1 MFPQTKFHR
10 PPVRA
15 EHVERSLLL
24 DAIARSAARVVVV
37 SAPAGFGKSTLLAQ
51 WAGRAPDGDRV
62 AWVSVDCDD
71 EGARLWLAVLTALQP
86 IVGDA
91 LSPALDAA
99 EAPDADL
106 RAGVLITLLDALAE
120 TEAPVTLVLDDLH
133 LALDDAG
140 TRESVDWFL
149 ARLPRAHSVM
159 IATRRDPGLDAL
171 SRMRGHGEALD
182 VRADDLRFDPD
193 ETGRFLRD
201 ALGLAIEPH
210 EVAALERRTE
220 GWPAALYLAALRL
233 RLGDAPEDV
242 VEQLRASDEDLIG
255 DLTDEVLRS
264 SPEHERRFIL
274 ETSVLDRFNADL
286 CVRLLG
292 DVPATREAF
301 TSLTRSSL
309 LLSPLDRSRTW
320 FRCHHLLRDVL
331 RNRLQAT
338 DPQRAR
344 ELHVRAGGW
353 FETEGGEGEL
363 VEAMHHYLAARDWD
377 LAAELLTCH
386 SIRFVQSGALGGR
399 AREWLAQFPAEVVG
413 ADARLCY
420 VSALLAALDGD
431 RERRDG
437 WLATGEAAGW
447 TGPMPDG
454 TASYQLAAQ
463 CLEAMICFDDLGGA
477 VAAARQA
484 LAVLPRGAPVRAAVE
499 ALTSWHLHLLGDDA
513 DAERLAHQALAEQV
527 HLPSAGLPLVSYLP
541 RAVLGLAALRRGDLP
556 EARAM
561 VGTAVAERDGGP
573 LRASPH
579 TLPVTYARARLLTTA
594 DRPAEAVLACRAG
607 VDLARGWRDSSL
619 MVPPVLLE
627 LARAHAALDEPD
639 AARAAADEAHER
651 LAGARD
657 AGALPGAVDGV
668 VRSDPRARGRR
679 IPATAAEPARSSHPD
694 ELSVRERE
702 VLAALAGHGSLRQVA
717 DDLFISRN
725 TIKTHTRALY
735 AKLGVAS
742 REEAV
747 QRGRDLG
754 LLAGAGAD
762 EAIPL
767 IAREDPR

>member
-1 MFPQTKFHR
+1 L
-10 PPVRA
+10 RA

-24 DAIARSAARVVVV
+24 DAISRSHARVVVV

-71 EGARLWLAVLTALQP
+71 EGPRLWLAVLAALQP

-91 LSPALDAA
+91 LNDAVDAA
-99 EAPDADL
+99 EAPDANL
-106 RAGVLITLLDALAE
+106 RESVLIALLDALAE
-120 TEAPVTLVLDDLH
+120 TDAPVTLVLDDLH
-133 LALDDAG
+133 LALSDPS

-149 ARLPRAHSVM
+149 ARLPRAHGVM

-171 SRMRGHGEALD
+171 TRMRVQGEALD
-182 VRADDLRFDPD
+182 VRADDLRFDPE
-193 ETGRFLRD
+193 ETTRFLTD
-201 ALGLAIEPH
+201 ALGLAIEP
-210 EVAALERRTE
+210 EQVVALEQRTE
-220 GWPAALYLAALRL
+220 GWPAALYLTALRL
-233 RLGDAPEDV
+233 RLGHEPAEV

-255 DLTDEVLRS
+255 ALTDEVLHS

-292 DVPATREAF
+292 DEPATREAF

-331 RNRLQAT
+331 RNRLLAS

-344 ELHVRAGGW
+344 ELHVRAGSW

-377 LAAELLTCH
+377 LAAELLACH

-431 RERRDG
+431 RDRRDG
-437 WLATGEAAGW
+437 WLATGESAGW
-447 TGPMPDG
+447 EGPMPDG
-454 TASYQLAAQ
+454 TASYELAAL
-463 CLEAMICFDDLGGA
+463 CLTAMTCFDDLGGA
-477 VAAARQA
+477 VVAARQA
-484 LAVLPRGAPVRAAVE
+484 LEVLPRGAPARAAVE
-499 ALTSWHLHLLGDDA
+499 ALTAWHLHLLGDDE
-513 DAERLAHQALAEQV
+513 DAERLAHHALAEQV
-527 HLPSAGLPLVSYLP
+527 HLPSAGLPLVAYLP
-541 RAVLGLAALRRGDLP
+541 RAVLGLAALRRGDVA
-556 EARAM
+556 EARTM
-561 VGTAVAERDGGP
+561 VGAAVAERDGGP
-573 LRASPH
+573 LRSSPH
-579 TLPVTYARARLLTTA
+579 ALPVTCARARLLTETG
-594 DRPAEAVLACRAG
+594 RPAEAVLACRAG

-619 MVPPVLLE
+619 MVPAVLVE

-639 AARAAADEAHER
+639 AAQATADAARER
-651 LAGARD
+651 IAGARD
-657 AGALPGAVDGV
+657 AGALPAAIDAIAGAGP
-668 VRSDPRARGRR
+668 RTPARARRVPR
-679 IPATAAEPARSSHPD
+679 DTAGSPD
-694 ELSVRERE
+694 ELSVREVE
-702 VLAALAGHGSLRQVA
+702 VLIALSGDGSLRQVA
-717 DDLFISRN
+717 DHLFISRN

-747 QRGRDLG
+747 LRGRELG
-754 LLAGAGAD
+754 LLAGMTD
-762 EAIPL
+762 RDVPL
-767 IAREDPR
+767 TVREDRR

>member
-62 AWVSVDCDD
+62 AWVSIDCDD

-86 IVGDA
+86 IVGDGLA
-91 LSPALDAA
+91 PALDAA

-106 RAGVLITLLDALAE
+106 RSGVLIALLDALAE
-120 TEAPVTLVLDDLH
+120 VEAPVTLVLDDLH
-133 LALDDAG
+133 LALDDPG

-149 ARLPRAHSVM
+149 ARLPRAHTVM

-193 ETGRFLRD
+193 EAGRFLRD
-201 ALGLAIEPH
+201 ALGLALEADDI
-210 EVAALERRTE
+210 AALERRTE

-233 RLGDAPEDV
+233 RLGDTPDDV

-264 SPEHERRFIL
+264 SPDHERRFIL

-292 DVPATREAF
+292 DTSATRDAF
-301 TSLTRSSL
+301 ASLTRSSL

-344 ELHVRAGGW
+344 ELHVRAGSW

-399 AREWLAQFPAEVVG
+399 AREWLAQFPADVVG
-413 ADARLCY
+413 ADARLGY

-437 WLATGEAAGW
+437 WLQTGEAAGW
-447 TGPMPDG
+447 AGPMPDG
-454 TASYQLAAQ
+454 TASYALAAQ
-463 CLEAMICFDDLGGA
+463 CLEAMLCFDDLGGA

-484 LAVLPRGAPVRAAVE
+484 LADLPRGAPVRAAVE
-499 ALTSWHLHLLGDDA
+499 ALTAWHLHLLGDDA
-513 DAERLAHQALAEQV
+513 DAEHLAQQALAEQV
-527 HLPSAGLPLVSYLP
+527 HLPSAGLPLVAYLP
-541 RAVLGLAALRRGDLP
+541 RAVLGLTALRRGDVA

-579 TLPVTYARARLLTTA
+579 TLPVTYARARLLTRT

-607 VDLARGWRDSSL
+607 LDLARGWRDSSL
-619 MVPPVLLE
+619 MVPAVLLE
-627 LARAHAALDEPD
+627 LARAHDALEEPD
-639 AARAAADEAHER
+639 AARAAVDEGRER

-657 AGALPGAVDGV
+657 AGALPSALDAILRQESPWRPG
-668 VRSDPRARGRR
+668 RAAAPS
-679 IPATAAEPARSSHPD
+679 PAAPD
-694 ELSVRERE
+694 ELSTRELE
-702 VLAALAGHGSLRQVA
+702 VLAALAGPGSLRQVA
-717 DDLFISRN
+717 DELFISRN

-754 LLAGAGAD
+754 LLAAGIDEGA
-762 EAIPL
+762 PL
-767 IAREDPR
+767 IAREDSR

>member
-15 EHVERSLLL
+15 EHVERSALL
-24 DAIARSAARVVVV
+24 DVIARSAARVVVV

-51 WAGRAPDGDRV
+51 WAARAPDGDRV
-62 AWVSVDCDD
+62 AWVSVDADD
-71 EGARLWLAVLTALQP
+71 EGVRLWLAVLTALQP

-91 LSPALDAA
+91 LIPALDAA
-99 EAPDADL
+99 EGPDGDL
-106 RAGVLITLLDALAE
+106 HAGVLIALLDALAE
-120 TEAPVTLVLDDLH
+120 TEAPVSVVFDDLH
-133 LALDDAG
+133 LALDDPT
-140 TRESVDWFL
+140 TRESVDWFV
-149 ARLPRAHSVM
+149 ARLPRAHRVVM
-159 IATRRDPGLDAL
+159 ATRRDPGLDAVR
-171 SRMRGHGEALD
+171 RMRGLGEALD

-193 ETGRFLRD
+193 ETLRFLRD
-201 ALGLAIEPH
+201 ALGLRIGRDEI
-210 EVAALERRTE
+210 AALERRTE

-242 VEQLRASDEDLIG
+242 VEQLRSSDEDLIG

-292 DVPATREAF
+292 DTPATREAF

-331 RNRLQAT
+331 RNRLVAT
-338 DPQRAR
+338 DPHRAR
-344 ELHVRAGGW
+344 DLHVRAGGW

-377 LAAELLTCH
+377 LAAELLACH

-413 ADARLCY
+413 ADARLCF

-437 WLATGEAAGW
+437 WLATGESAGW
-447 TGPMPDG
+447 AGPMPDG
-454 TASYQLAAQ
+454 TASFGLAAQ
-463 CLEAMICFDDLGGA
+463 SLEAMTCFDDLGRA

-499 ALTSWHLHLLGDDA
+499 ALTAWHLHLLGDDA
-513 DAERLAHQALAEQV
+513 EAERLARHALAEHV
-527 HLPSAGLPLVSYLP
+527 HLPSAGLPLVAYLP
-541 RAVLGLAALRRGDLP
+541 PAVLGLSALRRGDLAD
-556 EARAM
+556 ARAM

-579 TLPVTYARARLLTTA
+579 SLPVTCAHARLLSETG
-594 DRPAEAVLACRAG
+594 RPAEAVLACRAG
-607 VDLARGWRDSSL
+607 LDLARGWRDSSL
-619 MVPPVLLE
+619 MVPAVLLE
-627 LARAHAALDEPD
+627 LARAHAALDEPE
-639 AARAAADEAHER
+639 AAQEAADRARER

-657 AGALPGAVDGV
+657 AGAL
-668 VRSDPRARGRR
+668 
-679 IPATAAEPARSSHPD
+679 TAALDAVAAGGRTGHHVAAPEDLSAR
-694 ELSVRERE
+694 ELE
-702 VLAALAGHGSLRQVA
+702 VLAALAGPGSLRQVA
-717 DDLFISRN
+717 DVLFISRN

-747 QRGRDLG
+747 RRGRELG
-754 LLAGAGAD
+754 LVDGP
-762 EAIPL
+762 PL
-767 IAREDPR
+767 MTGERRR

>member
-1 MFPQTKFHR
+1 M
-10 PPVRA
+10 
-15 EHVERSLLL
+15 LL
-24 DAIARSAARVVVV
+24 DAISRSAARVVVV

-62 AWVSVDCDD
+62 AWVSVDRDD

-91 LSPALDAA
+91 LAPALDAA

-106 RAGVLITLLDALAE
+106 RAGVLIALLDALAE
-120 TEAPVTLVLDDLH
+120 IEAPVTLVLDDLH
-133 LALDDAG
+133 LALDDPG
-140 TRESVDWFL
+140 TRESIDWFL

-171 SRMRGHGEALD
+171 GRMRGHGEALD

-193 ETGRFLRD
+193 EAGRFLRD
-201 ALGLAIEPH
+201 ALGLTLGAED
-210 EVAALERRTE
+210 VAALERRTE

-233 RLGDAPEDV
+233 RLGDAPDDV

-274 ETSVLDRFNADL
+274 ETAVLDRFNADL

-292 DVPATREAF
+292 DTPATRDAF

-331 RNRLQAT
+331 RNRLQAA

-399 AREWLAQFPAEVVG
+399 AREWLAQFPADVVG
-413 ADARLCY
+413 GDARLCY

-437 WLATGEAAGW
+437 WLQTGEAAGW
-447 TGPMPDG
+447 AGPMPDG
-454 TASYQLAAQ
+454 TASYALAAQ
-463 CLEAMICFDDLGGA
+463 CLEAMLCFDDLGGA

-484 LAVLPRGAPVRAAVE
+484 LAQLPRGAPVRAAVE
-499 ALTSWHLHLLGDDA
+499 ALTAWHLHLVGDDA
-513 DAERLAHQALAEQV
+513 DAERLAQHALAEHV
-527 HLPSAGLPLVSYLP
+527 HLPSAGLPLVAYLP
-541 RAVLGLAALRRGDLP
+541 RAVLGLAALRRGDVG
-556 EARAM
+556 EARAL

-579 TLPVTYARARLLTTA
+579 TLPVTYASARLLTRT

-607 VDLARGWRDSSL
+607 LDLARGWRDSSL
-619 MVPPVLLE
+619 MVPAVLLE

-639 AARAAADEAHER
+639 AARVAVDEARAR

-657 AGALPGAVDGV
+657 AGALPSALDAVLRGDAPG
-668 VRSDPRARGRR
+668 RARRASSPQ
-679 IPATAAEPARSSHPD
+679 PASPD
-694 ELSVRERE
+694 ELSARELE
-702 VLAALAGHGSLRQVA
+702 VLAALAGRGSLRQVA

-754 LLAGAGAD
+754 LLAGADAD
-762 EAIPL
+762 DAVPL

>member
-1 MFPQTKFHR
+1 MAVVRAGTHPHHWGCVFPQTKFHR
-10 PPVRA
+10 PPARA
-15 EHVERSLLL
+15 EHVERSVLL
-24 DAIARSAARVVVV
+24 DAIARSAARAVVV

-51 WAGRAPDGDRV
+51 WAARVPDGDRV
-62 AWVSVDCDD
+62 AWVSIDDDD

-86 IVGDA
+86 ILGDA

-106 RAGVLITLLDALAE
+106 REGVLIALLDALAE
-120 TEAPVTLVLDDLH
+120 TDAPVTVVLDDLH
-133 LALDDAG
+133 LALDDAS
-140 TRESVDWFL
+140 TRESIDWFL
-149 ARLPRAHSVM
+149 ARLPRGHRVM
-159 IATRRDPGLDAL
+159 IAARRDPGLDAL
-171 SRMRGHGEALD
+171 RRLRGHGEALD

-193 ETGRFLRD
+193 ETTRFLRD
-201 ALGLAIEPH
+201 ALGLAIGPD
-210 EVAALERRTE
+210 EVVALERRTE

-242 VEQLRASDEDLIG
+242 VEQLRSSDEDLIG

-264 SPEHERRFIL
+264 SPDHERRFIL
-274 ETSVLDRFNADL
+274 ETSVLDRFNLDL

-292 DVPATREAF
+292 DTADTREAF
-301 TSLTRSSL
+301 GSLTRSSL

-331 RNRLQAT
+331 RNRLLAT

-437 WLATGEAAGW
+437 WLATGETAGW

-454 TASYQLAAQ
+454 TASYGLAAQ
-463 CLEAMICFDDLGGA
+463 CLEAMICFDDLGRA

-484 LAVLPRGAPVRAAVE
+484 LSVLPRGAPARAAVE

-513 DAERLAHQALAEQV
+513 DAERLAQHALAEQV
-527 HLPSAGLPLVSYLP
+527 HLPSAGLPLVAYLP
-541 RAVLGLAALRRGDLP
+541 RAVLGVAALRRGDQI

-561 VGTAVAERDGGP
+561 VGTAVAERDNGP

-579 TLPVTYARARLLTTA
+579 TLPVTYARARLLTEA
-594 DRPAEAVLACRAG
+594 GRPAEAVLACRAG
-607 VDLARGWRDSSL
+607 LDLARGWRDSSL
-619 MVPPVLLE
+619 MVPAVLLE
-627 LARAHAALDEPD
+627 LARAHRALDEPGPARD
-639 AARAAADEAHER
+639 AAEQAMVA

-657 AGALPGAVDGV
+657 AGALPGWLREVAGTSTS
-668 VRSDPRARGRR
+668 R
-679 IPATAAEPARSSHPD
+679 PAQETAAPED
-694 ELSVRERE
+694 LSVRELE
-702 VLAALAGHGSLRQVA
+702 VLAALAGPGSLRQVA

-747 QRGRDLG
+747 RRGRELG
-754 LLAGAGAD
+754 LLGGLQVTYAEG
-762 EAIPL
+762 L
-767 IAREDPR
+767 R

>member
-1 MFPQTKFHR
+1 M
-10 PPVRA
+10 RA
-15 EHVERSLLL
+15 EHVERSILL
-24 DAIARSAARVVVV
+24 DAISRSAARVVVV

-62 AWVSVDCDD
+62 AWVSVDADD
-71 EGARLWLAVLTALQP
+71 EGARLWLAVLASLQP
-86 IVGDA
+86 ILGARLASAV
-91 LSPALDAA
+91 DAA

-106 RAGVLITLLDALAE
+106 RSGVLIALLDALAE
-120 TEAPVTLVLDDLH
+120 TDAPVTLVLDDLH
-133 LALDDAG
+133 LALDDPG

-171 SRMRGHGEALD
+171 GRLRGHGEALD
-182 VRADDLRFDPD
+182 VRADDLRFGPD

-201 ALGLAIEPH
+201 ALGLAIAPA
-210 EVAALERRTE
+210 EVEALERRTE

-274 ETSVLDRFNADL
+274 DTAVLDRFNADL

-292 DVPATREAF
+292 DTPATREAF
-301 TSLTRSSL
+301 ASLTRSSL

-331 RNRLQAT
+331 RNRLYAT
-338 DPQRAR
+338 DPRRAR

-377 LAAELLTCH
+377 LAAELLACH

-399 AREWLAQFPAEVVG
+399 AREWLSHFPADVVG

-431 RERRDG
+431 RDRRDG
-437 WLATGEAAGW
+437 WLRTGEAAGW
-447 TGPMPDG
+447 SGPMPDG
-454 TASYQLAAQ
+454 TASYELASL
-463 CLEAMICFDDLGGA
+463 CLEAMLCFDDLGGA
-477 VAAARQA
+477 VAAARRA
-484 LAVLPRGAPVRAAVE
+484 LAVLPRGAPARAAVE
-499 ALTSWHLHLLGDDA
+499 ALTAWHLHLLGEDA
-513 DAERLAHQALAEQV
+513 DAERLAQHALAEQV
-527 HLPSAGLPLVSYLP
+527 HLPSAGLPLVAYLP
-541 RAVLGLAALRRGDLP
+541 QAVLALAAMRRGDLA

-579 TLPVTYARARLLTTA
+579 TLPVTYARARLLTLTGQP
-594 DRPAEAVLACRAG
+594 DEAVRACRAG
-607 VDLARGWRDSSL
+607 LDLARGWRDSSL
-619 MVPPVLLE
+619 MVPAVQVE
-627 LARAHAALDEPD
+627 LARAHAALGEPR
-639 AARAAADEAHER
+639 AARATADMARER

-657 AGALPGAVDGV
+657 AGALPAAVDAV
-668 VRSDPRARGRR
+668 VRAEPPGRGRR
-679 IPATAAEPARSSHPD
+679 GAPVGASGGVPQSPD
-694 ELSVRERE
+694 ELSARELE
-702 VLAALAGHGSLRQVA
+702 VLAALAGDGSLRQVA

-747 QRGRDLG
+747 LRGRDLG
-754 LLAGAGAD
+754 LLVAVGPD
-762 EAIPL
+762 ETASL
-767 IAREDPR
+767 TAREDLR